1 MCSIIL
7 DVVEIF
13 NIFNTF
19 FFKKIPVVRTLDAE
33 AERRQILLL
42 CSKLGDVSEVPS
54 VIYVRQTNGSGECG
68 QRYALN
74 VRTLTFFC

>member
-1 MCSIIL
+1 M
-7 DVVEIF
+7 
-13 NIFNTF
+13 
-19 FFKKIPVVRTLDAE
+19 RTLDAE